1 MLIYTHLVCGEE
13 RGVIF
18 PPILTT
24 RQKEKKDMN
33 RIEERVDQLL
43 EQKTRQRKLTEY
55 PQQRKHS
62 IGINKKKALT
72 IISAFFVFGT
82 IVTGLG
88 FADVF
93 SYYVLEGTTIDAN
106 VLYTWDD
113 QTAEDLIISKT
124 ITNAAGGNVYTY
136 DHYLNLSSNADSNRT
151 ASFAW
156 DNIPE
161 GITTNLTVD
170 GVEINYIII
179 EPGESIVI
187 TETITLDEKLIHDN
201 YSYNLTVS

>member
-1 MLIYTHLVCGEE
+1 
-13 RGVIF
+13 
-18 PPILTT
+18 
-24 RQKEKKDMN
+24 MN